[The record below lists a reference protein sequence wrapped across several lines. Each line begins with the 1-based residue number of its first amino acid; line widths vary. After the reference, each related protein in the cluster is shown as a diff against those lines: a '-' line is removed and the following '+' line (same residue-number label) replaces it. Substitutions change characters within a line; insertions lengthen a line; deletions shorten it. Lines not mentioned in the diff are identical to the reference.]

1 MSTNDQMRAYNQRVI
16 AEFRARG
23 GVVTEPE
30 FPILLLTTLGARSGR
45 PTTTPV
51 AYGIDGESVFVVA
64 SKAGAPG
71 NPAWFT
77 NLQANPSVTV
87 ELGPASY
94 AAQAVVTQPAERD
107 RLYALIAAQIPRFR
121 EYEQLTDRRFPVIV
135 LQGVPVPPR

>member
-1 MSTNDQMRAYNQRVI
+1 MPTNEQMQAYNQGVI

-23 GVVTEPE
+23 GVVAEPE
-30 FPILLLTTLGARSGR
+30 FPILLLTTTGARTGR

-51 AYGIDGESVFVVA
+51 AYGVEGERVFVVA
-64 SKAGAPG
+64 SNAGAPG

-94 AAQAVVTQPAERD
+94 TAQAVVPT
-107 RLYALIAAQIPRFR
+107 
-121 EYEQLTDRRFPVIV
+121 
-135 LQGVPVPPR
+135 PPNATVSTP